1 MNYFLE
7 HQLTTTAIA
16 FGVIILVLAWAILD
30 IRSKWSR
37 MFGKRPANDALADVI
52 HRLVQAE
59 HSLIDIEPRLRTVEG
74 IGQIAIQRMGFMR
87 FNPFEHTGSDQS
99 FALALL
105 DHTNNGV
112 VISSLYTRE
121 GVRVYAKEI
130 QNGTSKHQLSHEE
143 TTVLSNAMA
152 SKPL

>member
-59 HSLIDIEPRLRTVEG
+59 HSLIDIEPRLRTVEE
-74 IGQIAIQRMGFMR
+74 ISQIAIQRMGFMR

-99 FALALL
+99 FAIALL
-105 DHTNNGV
+105 DHANNGV

-130 QNGTSKHQLSHEE
+130 RNGISKHQLSDEE

-152 SKPL
+152 SKSL